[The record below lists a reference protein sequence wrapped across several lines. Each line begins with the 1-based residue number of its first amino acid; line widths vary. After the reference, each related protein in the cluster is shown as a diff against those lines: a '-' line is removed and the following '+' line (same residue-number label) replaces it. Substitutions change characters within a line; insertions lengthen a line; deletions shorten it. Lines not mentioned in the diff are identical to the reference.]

1 VPPDNTSISIGVT
14 GGGSSLQS
22 LLGVDVQA
30 QQPRYVSVAP
40 DGQTVY
46 IVDEGKSPFATGL
59 RGQLLRLFSASQS
72 VDTTFIV
79 R

>member
-1 VPPDNTSISIGVT
+1 MNVT
-14 GGGSSLQS
+14 GGGNTLQS

-30 QQPRYVSVAP
+30 QQPRYATVAP

-46 IVDEGKSPFATGL
+46 VVDEGKAAVATGL
-59 RGQLLRLFSASQS
+59 RGQLLRLFSSSQS